1 MEIKVSKDKGVKT
14 FAVRSE
20 EVYQEYASIC
30 KRNGRKIADDLDSYM
45 RDVIKNHSTGNDQF
59 KITQWVNEDIKAVP
73 AFFSGHE
80 IWLKY
85 HRKIDDKSFEDLSKQ
100 LEIILNVNGANH
112 RERYKHD
119 VQPI

>member
-1 MEIKVSKDKGVKT
+1 MKIKMSKDKGIKT

-59 KITQWVNEDIKAVP
+59 KITQWLDEDIKAVP
-73 AFFSGHE
+73 AFYSGHE
-80 IWLKY
+80 TWLKY
-85 HRKIDDKSFEDLSKQ
+85 HRKIDDKAFEDLSKQ
-100 LEIILNVNGANH
+100 LEIILNVNKGNYQ
-112 RERYKHD
+112 ERYKLPT
-119 VQPI
+119 QPF